1 VIRRRFPIVANVRR
15 WLALSGVLL
24 VLAVGGLVGRGLE
37 FSLEFVGGNSYR
49 LEGVPAAVT
58 AADLRAAAAAAGATE
73 AVAQLS
79 GTGDARAAVVRT
91 EALVPDGPVATA
103 VRSALL
109 AVTGVPEVEETFV
122 GPSWGERITRQSLR
136 ALVVF
141 LVVVAVYIGVRL
153 DRKMAGVALLT
164 LAHDVLLTLGV
175 YALVGLRVSPA
186 TVIAF
191 LTILGYSLYDT
202 VVVFD
207 RVRENLHTLGEPG
220 RRTILELVDASLS
233 EVLGRSIST
242 TVTSL
247 LPVGALLFVG
257 AGLLGA
263 TTLQDLALALF
274 VGMTVGG
281 YSSILIAAPLYAH
294 WKAREPAEARR
305 IARASARSA
314 DDPAAAAAV
323 EASYAGRAP
332 VTTEYV
338 RGEGRRG
345 RRRRG
350 GR

>member
-15 WLALSGVLL
+15 WLALSGALL
-24 VLAVGGLVGRGLE
+24 IIAVGGLLGRGLE
-37 FSLEFVGGNSYR
+37 FSLEFVGGNAYR
-49 LEGVPAAVT
+49 LEGIPATVT
-58 AADLRAAAAAAGATE
+58 AGTLRDAAAAAGATE

-79 GTGDARAAVVRT
+79 GEGSSRAAVVRT
-91 EALVPDGPVATA
+91 ESLEPDGDVAVAVRRALVE
-103 VRSALL
+103 L
-109 AVTGVPEVEETFV
+109 TGVREVEETFV
-122 GPSWGERITRQSLR
+122 GPSWGERITRQSVR

-141 LVVVAVYIGVRL
+141 LVLVAAFIGIRL
-153 DRKMAGVALLT
+153 DRKMAAVAVLT
-164 LAHDVLLTLGV
+164 LVHDVVLSLGV

-207 RVRENLHTLGEPG
+207 RVRDNRHTLGEPG
-220 RRTILELVDASLS
+220 RRTILELVDVSLS

-242 TVTSL
+242 TATSL

-274 VGMTVGG
+274 VGMAVGG
-281 YSSILIAAPLYAH
+281 YSSIFVAAPVYAH

-305 IARASARSA
+305 IARVAARTS
-314 DDPAAAAAV
+314 DDAEAAAAV
-323 EASYAGRAP
+323 VASYAGRAP

-350 GR
+350 R

>member
-1 VIRRRFPIVANVRR
+1 MTRRRYRIVPNLGR
-15 WLALSGVLL
+15 WLLLSAVLL
-24 VLAVGGLVGRGLE
+24 AVALGGLLGRGLE
-37 FSLEFVGGNSYR
+37 FSLEFVGGNSFR
-49 LEGVPAAVT
+49 GEGVPADVD
-58 AADLRAAAAAAGATE
+58 AADLRAAAEAAGATE

-79 GTGDARAAVVRT
+79 GAGADRAGGGRT
-91 EALVPDGPVATA
+91 EALDPDGEVATA
-103 VRSALL
+103 VRAAL
-109 AVTGVPEVEETFV
+109 ADVAGVDAVEETFV
-122 GPSWGERITRQSLR
+122 GPSWGERITQQSLR

-141 LVVVAVYIGVRL
+141 LVVVAVYIGIRL

-164 LAHDVLLTLGV
+164 LVHDVVLSIGV

-207 RVRENLHTLGEPG
+207 RVRDNLHTLGDPG
-220 RRTILELVDASLS
+220 RRTILELVDDSLS
-233 EVLGRSIST
+233 EVIGRSINT

-247 LPVGALLFVG
+247 LPVGALLVIG
-257 AGLLGA
+257 AGILGA

-274 VGMTVGG
+274 IGMAVGG
-281 YSSILIAAPLYAH
+281 YSSILFAAPIYAH

-305 IARASARSA
+305 IARVAAKA
-314 DDPAAAAAV
+314 TGDPDAAAAV

-345 RRRRG
+345 RRHRR
-350 GR
+350 

>member
-1 VIRRRFPIVANVRR
+1 MTRRRYRIVPNLGR
-15 WLALSGVLL
+15 WLLLSAVLL
-24 VLAVGGLVGRGLE
+24 AVALGGLLGRGLE
-37 FSLEFVGGNSYR
+37 FSLEFVGGNSFR
-49 LEGVPAAVT
+49 VEGVPADVD
-58 AADLRAAAAAAGATE
+58 AADLRAAAEAAGATE

-79 GTGDARAAVVRT
+79 GEGSDRAGVVRT
-91 EALVPDGPVATA
+91 EALDPAGEVATA
-103 VRSALL
+103 VRAAL
-109 AVTGVPEVEETFV
+109 ADVAGVDAVEETFV
-122 GPSWGERITRQSLR
+122 GPSWGERITQQSLR

-141 LVVVAVYIGVRL
+141 LVVVAVYIGIRL

-164 LAHDVLLTLGV
+164 LVHDVVLSIGV

-207 RVRENLHTLGEPG
+207 RVRDNLHTLGDPG
-220 RRTILELVDASLS
+220 RRTILELVDDSLS
-233 EVLGRSIST
+233 EVIGRSINT

-247 LPVGALLFVG
+247 LPVGALLVIG
-257 AGLLGA
+257 AGILGA

-274 VGMTVGG
+274 IGMAVGG
-281 YSSILIAAPLYAH
+281 YSSILFAAPIYAH

-305 IARASARSA
+305 IARVAAKA
-314 DDPAAAAAV
+314 TGDPDAAAAV

-345 RRRRG
+345 RRHRR
-350 GR
+350 